1 MDNSPALGGQELVI
15 GADDIGHRSREPMHA
30 GVTYTILW
38 RQGRDAAGVMWLE
51 AGAEVPEHRHADAE
65 HHIWLSEGRA
75 HVDGRVVG
83 PGSYWHVPAGVAHSV
98 SAASSEGVTLFYLY
112 LRR

>member
-1 MDNSPALGGQELVI
+1 MDASPARGGHELVVD
-15 GADDIGHRSREPMHA
+15 ADAISGRSREPMHP

-51 AGAEVPEHRHADAE
+51 GGAEVPEHRHADAE
-65 HHIWLSEGRA
+65 HHVWLSQGRA
-75 HVDGRVVG
+75 HVDGRELG
-83 PGSYWHVPAGVAHSV
+83 PGSYWHVPAGVVHAV
-98 SAASSEGVTLFYLY
+98 SAAGPAGATLFYLY

>member
-1 MDNSPALGGQELVI
+1 MDTSPALGGQELVI
-15 GADDIGHRSREPMHA
+15 GGDDISHRSREPMHP

-51 AGAEVPEHRHADAE
+51 ADAEVPEHRHDDAE
-65 HHIWLSEGRA
+65 HHVWLSEGRA

-83 PGSYWHVPAGVAHSV
+83 PGSYWHVPAGVDHSV
-98 SAASSEGVTLFYLY
+98 SAVRTDGATLFYLY